1 MNARLP
7 LLALAL
13 LTGCAGVERASDL
26 APAPHLLLVGL
37 NPTPR
42 AGYTPPAPI
51 EDPYGGPAYT
61 PADPYAAQQGGEEP
75 LDDLPPVD
83 DGYTPQVT
91 QEGGPAGHPVGAK
104 LRAME
109 GKTQLEGRR
118 ADDVTLVRGAFA
130 GVPGIGPVDD
140 LLSLRGRSIP
150 RREGGIKEGDLLFF
164 SGDESVPAVAV
175 VHRRLPRGII
185 EAAAVTRGAVR
196 FIRISPLDPH
206 SRRRGR
212 QVANTWLRAVRPGDP
227 PGTARLAGQLLED
240 VRVLVR

>member
-7 LLALAL
+7 LSIAL
-13 LTGCAGVERASDL
+13 LLTAGCAGIERPSDL
-26 APAPHLLLVGL
+26 APSPHLLLVGL
-37 NPTPR
+37 APTPHGGGG
-42 AGYTPPAPI
+42 ALAAAPI

-61 PADPYAAQQGGEEP
+61 PSDAGEEGA
-75 LDDLPPVD
+75 LDELPPVD
-83 DGYTPQVT
+83 S
-91 QEGGPAGHPVGAK
+91 GPAPTYQAESGPPSHPVGAK

-109 GKTQLEGRR
+109 GKRQLEGRK
-118 ADDVTLVRGAFA
+118 ADDVALVRGAFA

-140 LLSLRGRSIP
+140 LLSLRSRSIP

-164 SGDESVPAVAV
+164 SGDETVPAVAV

-185 EAAAVTRGAVR
+185 EAAAVTRGAIR